1 MERKMCVLDDEK
13 ECDGC
18 LECEVCDLDPNK
30 ICDNCGKCLNIQEFA
45 AIRIDKVYTDPE
57 EYERDY
63 RTKNCPVKQCNFKN
77 SSGAARSSGSV
88 SCFGIQASN

>member
-1 MERKMCVLDDEK
+1 MIRAILIHMERKMCVLDEEK

-45 AIRIDKVYTDPE
+45 SIRIDKLYLDPE
-57 EYERDY
+57 AYDRDQ
-63 RTKNCPVKQCNFKN
+63 RKKQ
-77 SSGAARSSGSV
+77 
-88 SCFGIQASN
+88 

>member
-1 MERKMCVLDDEK
+1 MERKTCVLDDEK

-57 EYERDY
+57 EYERDN
-63 RTKNCPVKQCNFKN
+63 RSKN
-77 SSGAARSSGSV
+77 
-88 SCFGIQASN
+88 

>member
-45 AIRIDKVYTDPE
+45 AIRIDKAYPDPE
-57 EYERDY
+57 EYERDN
-63 RTKNCPVKQCNFKN
+63 RSKN
-77 SSGAARSSGSV
+77 
-88 SCFGIQASN
+88 

>member
-45 AIRIDKVYTDPE
+45 AIRIDKGYTVPE
-57 EYERDY
+57 GYERDN
-63 RTKNCPVKQCNFKN
+63 RSKN
-77 SSGAARSSGSV
+77 
-88 SCFGIQASN
+88 

>member
-1 MERKMCVLDDEK
+1 MERKMCVLDEEK

-45 AIRIDKVYTDPE
+45 SIRIDKLYLDPE
-57 EYERDY
+57 AYERDQC
-63 RTKNCPVKQCNFKN
+63 KKQ
-77 SSGAARSSGSV
+77 
-88 SCFGIQASN
+88 